1 MYRMNAVL
9 EAYNLNPSA
18 YSLKPIGNGL
28 IHHTYAVINGFGEAA
43 YILQELNT
51 GVFTKPGDIAHNL
64 HILERYRTEHHP
76 EYLMPVP
83 LPARDGE
90 PMATINGRYFRLT
103 SYVQGSRAYDRCDS
117 PEQAYE
123 AARQFGRFT
132 ANFKDLAIEM
142 LRFTIPGFHDLP
154 FRWKQFTRSA
164 VEGNKERIREASGL
178 IQSAREHYR
187 IVETYTKIRQDPDF
201 HLRVTH
207 HDTKISN
214 VLFDAQG
221 KGICVIDL
229 DTVMPGHFISDVGD
243 MMRTY
248 LSPAS
253 EEEKDFSKLEVRP
266 DFYRA
271 IREGYLEEMGR
282 QMTLGEKRHFFF
294 AGEFLIYMQ
303 ALRFLTDYLDNDIYY
318 GRSYESH
325 NLVRAG
331 NQLALLG
338 AYQVLGDALKQ

>member
-1 MYRMNAVL
+1 
-9 EAYNLNPSA
+9 
-18 YSLKPIGNGL
+18 
-28 IHHTYAVINGFGEAA
+28 
-43 YILQELNT
+43 
-51 GVFTKPGDIAHNL
+51 
-64 HILERYRTEHHP
+64 
-76 EYLMPVP
+76 
-83 LPARDGE
+83 
-90 PMATINGRYFRLT
+90 
-103 SYVQGSRAYDRCDS
+103 
-117 PEQAYE
+117 
-123 AARQFGRFT
+123 
-132 ANFKDLAIEM
+132 
-142 LRFTIPGFHDLP
+142 
-154 FRWKQFTRSA
+154 

-187 IVETYTKIRQDPDF
+187 IVETYAKIRQDPDF

-271 IREGYLEEMGR
+271 IREGYLEEMGG

-318 GRSYESH
+318 GRSYENH

-331 NQLALLG
+331 NQLALLR